1 MTCKKCGQN
10 NRPEAKYCR
19 FCGEPIAVVES
30 TQKGLIAKDSLVP
43 QLEELDKKLKVAK
56 ANLGSGTRIG
66 MDCLILGDS
75 GTGKN
80 FIARLVSSRITAAG
94 VASQAPKVVDA
105 ADWGEFASD
114 FEKNIGALRD
124 GILVIT
130 NAQKLLP
137 TTRAKEVNQLDKLFN
152 RMHGAEGAPIVLL
165 CGMLN
170 DMLEF
175 LEHNKAERSLFEFE
189 FRLDAFGI
197 EDLTRLTE
205 ELWEEK
211 YHVKASEAA
220 LNKLQ
225 SHFAWYMR
233 QKDVGYSN
241 GHLSEMVAETLFVNA
256 ASRGSKTIEE
266 QDIDS
271 DKCFVPKTEEEIL
284 AELDQYIGLKSVKD
298 EIRAIVR
305 DIKVKKK
312 GGMKEKLL
320 KDHYLFTGNPGTGKT
335 TFARKFGEVLSAIG
349 ALPTGQFVEISGKDF
364 IGQYVGDSE
373 ANVKN
378 YVNKA
383 MGGVLFI
390 DEAYALN
397 GSAGS
402 NGSFGMDAVNTLLN
416 LLENRKGEFVCIMAG
431 YTKEMAEFVRMNP
444 GIPSRCNVTIEFPDY
459 TAAELEQL
467 FRMYLVR
474 NGETRGGEPVRFSLD
489 AKADEMLPKVCER
502 MYLRRTDTFGNAREV
517 RNLFDKAVK
526 RLRARGAEDDV
537 ITYADLV
544 GEEATKE
551 LSVEDVMKEMDQ
563 FVGMAS
569 VKDAIRR
576 IAGEITVQKRLIE
589 MGEGSEGLTKYNI
602 ILTGNPGTGKTS
614 VANTLGKIFYA
625 LGVTSTDR
633 VTKKEPKDIIS
644 QFNNESAKVMDAAIT
659 EAMGG
664 ILFIDEAYGLNP
676 VDNTGQ
682 GTNPEG
688 KKALETLMT
697 RMENEAGKFVVI
709 CAGYPKE
716 MDDFLKANPG
726 LPRRFSHR
734 IHIDDYTAEELLEIY
749 ERAAKAK
756 KFGFTLADE
765 SARMKAL
772 NMFQNMVAMKTERF
786 GNAGEAIKKV
796 AETKTNI
803 NNRLMAVEEWTPEV
817 LASARLAFQ
826 EDIPYEE
833 PQKVSID
840 ECLAELNE
848 LIGLEGVKSSLT
860 KLAHTINNE
869 IESARLEGRRP
880 DIPLGHYLF
889 LGNPGTGKTTVA
901 RLMGKILYSMGALPS
916 PKVVEVDKSKLVGR
930 FLGETP
936 AITSNVINSAMGGIL
951 FIDEAYQLSSEGYN
965 GGAGGYGKEA
975 LETLL
980 KRLEDDRGKFVCIA
994 AGYSYE
1000 MQSFIAAN
1008 SGIESRFPRRNWI
1021 TFEDY
1026 TPDELF
1032 RIFML
1037 YVTKGGY
1044 TLDPMAEH
1052 AVKAKLTGLYNNR
1065 ERTFGNAREAR
1076 NLFDEVKGNLAARL
1090 AEDGGAHTPE
1100 ERKTIMMED
1109 VL

>member
-1 MTCKKCGQN
+1 MNCNKCGKN

-19 FCGEPIAVVES
+19 FCGEALAVES

-43 QLEELDKKLKVAK
+43 QLDQLDKKLKVAK
-56 ANLGSGTRIG
+56 ANLAGGTRIG
-66 MDCLILGDS
+66 MDSLILGDS

-80 FIARLVSSRITAAG
+80 FVAQLVSSKMLAAG
-94 VASQAPKVVDA
+94 VVKQAPRIVDA
-105 ADWGEFASD
+105 ADWGDFASD
-114 FEKNIGALRD
+114 FDKNIAALKE

-137 TTRAKEVNQLDKLFN
+137 TTRAKEVNQLDKLFR
-152 RMHGAEGAPIVLL
+152 RMHGTEGAPVVLL

-175 LEHNKAERSLFEFE
+175 LAHNKAEHSLFEFE
-189 FRLDAFGI
+189 FHLDAFTTQ
-197 EDLTRLTE
+197 DLTRLTT
-205 ELWEEK
+205 ELLEEK
-211 YHVKASEAA
+211 YKVKCSEPA
-220 LNKLQ
+220 LQKL
-225 SHFAWYMR
+225 STHFAWYMR
-233 QKDVGYSN
+233 QTEVGYSN

-271 DKCFVPKTEEEIL
+271 GKCFIPKSEEEVL
-284 AELDQYIGLKSVKD
+284 AELDQYIGLQGVKD
-298 EIRAIVR
+298 KIRDIVR
-305 DIKVKKK
+305 NVKARKE

-320 KDHYLFTGNPGTGKT
+320 TDHYIFTGNPGTGKT
-335 TFARKFGEVLSAIG
+335 TFARKFGEVLNAIG

-397 GSAGS
+397 GGS
-402 NGSFGMDAVNTLLN
+402 GEKGSFGMDAVNTLLN

-431 YTKEMAEFVRMNP
+431 YTREMAEFVRMNP
-444 GIPSRCNVTIEFPDY
+444 GIPSRCNVTIDFPDY
-459 TAAELEQL
+459 SAKELEQV
-467 FRMYLVR
+467 FRMFLVR
-474 NGETRGGEPVRFSLD
+474 NGETRNGEPVRFTLD
-489 AKADEMLPKVCER
+489 AKADEMAPKVFER
-502 MYLRRTDTFGNAREV
+502 MYLKRTDTFGNAREV
-517 RNLFDKAVK
+517 RNLFDAAVT
-526 RLRARGAEDDV
+526 RHRSRGATDDV
-537 ITYADLV
+537 LTYADLV

-551 LSVEDVMKEMDQ
+551 LSLEEVMKEMDR
-563 FVGMAS
+563 FVGMNA

-576 IAGEITVQKRLIE
+576 IAQEIAVQKRLVE
-589 MGEGSEGLTKYNI
+589 LGEGAEGLTKFNF

-625 LGVTSTDR
+625 LGVTSTDH

-644 QFNNESAKVMDAAIT
+644 QYNNESAKVMDAAIT

-676 VDNTGQ
+676 VDETGR
-682 GTNPEG
+682 GTSSEG

-734 IHIDDYTAEELLEIY
+734 IHIDDYSAEELLEIY

-756 KFGFTLADE
+756 KYNFTLADD
-765 SARMKAL
+765 AVRMKAL
-772 NMFQNMVAMKTERF
+772 NMFQNMVAMKDERF
-786 GNAGEAIKKV
+786 GNAGEAMKKV

-803 NNRLMAVEEWTPEV
+803 NNRLMAHEGEWTPEV
-817 LASARLAFQ
+817 LASARVAYL

-833 PQKVSID
+833 PEKVSIE

-848 LIGLEGVKSSLT
+848 LIGLEGVKQSLT

-869 IESARLEGRRP
+869 IESARQEGRRP
-880 DIPLGHYLF
+880 EIPLGHYLF

-930 FLGETP
+930 YLGETP

-951 FIDEAYQLSSEGYN
+951 FIDEAYQLSNEGYN
-965 GGAGGYGKEA
+965 GGGYGKEA

-1000 MQSFIAAN
+1000 MQSFIEAN

-1026 TPDELF
+1026 KPEELF

-1037 YVTKGGY
+1037 YAHKAGY
-1044 TLDPMAEH
+1044 TLDPMAEN
-1052 AVKAKLTGLYNNR
+1052 AVRAKLTQLYNNR
-1065 ERTFGNAREAR
+1065 QRTFGNARDAR
-1076 NLFDEVKGNLAARL
+1076 NLFDEVKSNLAARL
-1090 AEDGGAHTPE
+1090 AEEGGTHTNE

>member
-1 MTCKKCGQN
+1 MTCTKCGKE

-19 FCGEPIAVVES
+19 FCGEVMAVES

-43 QLEELDKKLKVAK
+43 QLDELDKKLMVAK
-56 ANLGSGTRIG
+56 ANVGNGTRIG

-75 GTGKN
+75 GTGKD
-80 FIARLVSSRITAAG
+80 FIARLVASKIVAAG
-94 VASQAPKVVDA
+94 VATQAPRIVDA
-105 ADWGEFASD
+105 ADWNEFASD
-114 FEKNIGALRD
+114 FDKNIAALKD

-152 RMHGAEGAPIVLL
+152 RMSSNEGAPIVLL

-175 LEHNKAERSLFEFE
+175 LEHNKSERGLFEFVFKLE
-189 FRLDAFGI
+189 AFDI
-197 EDLTRLTE
+197 ADLSKLTQ
-205 ELWEEK
+205 ELWAQK
-211 YHVKASEAA
+211 YKVKASDAA
-220 LNKLQ
+220 IGKLS
-225 SHFAWYMR
+225 SHFAWFMR
-233 QKDVGYSN
+233 QKEVGYSN
-241 GHLSEMVAETLFVNA
+241 GHLSEMVAERLFVNA
-256 ASRGSKTIEE
+256 ASRGSKVIEE

-271 DKCFVPKTEEEIL
+271 DKCFIPKSEEEIF
-284 AELDQYIGLKSVKD
+284 AELDGYIGLQSVKD

-305 DIKVKKK
+305 NIKKK
-312 GGMKEKLL
+312 KEKGLKEKLL

-335 TFARKFGEVLSAIG
+335 TFARKFGEVLNAIG

-390 DEAYALN
+390 DEAYALK
-397 GSAGS
+397 GSSGE

-444 GIPSRCNVTIEFPDY
+444 GIPSRCNVTVEFPDY
-459 TAAELEQL
+459 NAKELEQL
-467 FRMYLVR
+467 FRMFLV
-474 NGETRGGEPVRFSLD
+474 NNDEKTHFTLD
-489 AKADEMLPKVCER
+489 AKADEMAPKVFER
-502 MYLRRTDTFGNAREV
+502 MYLKRTDTFGNARNV
-517 RNLFDKAVK
+517 RNLFDEAVK
-526 RLRARGAEDDV
+526 RHRLRDAEDDV
-537 ITYADLV
+537 LTYADLV

-563 FVGMAS
+563 FVGMNA
-569 VKDAIRR
+569 VKDTIRR
-576 IAGEITVQKRLIE
+576 IAQEITVQKRLIE
-589 MGEGSEGLTKYNI
+589 LGEGAEGLTKFNF

-644 QFNNESAKVMDAAIT
+644 QYNNESAKVMDAAIT

-664 ILFIDEAYGLNP
+664 VLFIDEAYGLNP
-676 VDNTGQ
+676 VDETGRV
-682 GTNPEG
+682 TSSEG

-734 IHIDDYTAEELLEIY
+734 IHIDDYSAEELLEIY

-756 KFGFTLADE
+756 KYNFTLADD
-765 SARMKAL
+765 AVRMKAL
-772 NMFQNMVAMKTERF
+772 NMFQNMVAMKDERF
-786 GNAGEAIKKV
+786 GNAGEAMKKV

-803 NNRLMAVEEWTPEV
+803 NNRLMAHEGEWTPEV
-817 LASARLAFQ
+817 LASARVAYL

-833 PQKVSID
+833 PEKVSVD
-840 ECLAELNE
+840 ACLAELNE
-848 LIGLEGVKSSLT
+848 LIGLEGVKQSLT

-869 IESARLEGRRP
+869 IENARAEGRRP
-880 DIPLGHYLF
+880 EIPLGHYLF

-916 PKVVEVDKSKLVGR
+916 PKLVEVDKSKLVGR
-930 FLGETP
+930 FMGETP

-951 FIDEAYQLSSEGYN
+951 FIDEAYQLSDEGYK
-965 GGAGGYGKEA
+965 GGYGKEA

-1000 MQSFIAAN
+1000 MQTFIDAN

-1026 TPDELF
+1026 KPEELF

-1037 YVTKGGY
+1037 YAKKEGY
-1044 TLDPMAEH
+1044 KLDSMAEN
-1052 AVKAKLTGLYNNR
+1052 AVRAKLTQLYNNR
-1065 ERTFGNAREAR
+1065 NRTFGNARDAR
-1076 NLFDEVKGNLAARL
+1076 NLFDEVRTNLAARL
-1090 AEDGGAHTPE
+1090 AEEGGSHSAE

>member
-1 MTCKKCGQN
+1 MTCKKCGKE
-10 NRPEAKYCR
+10 NRPEAQFCR
-19 FCGEPIAVVES
+19 FCGEAIATES
-30 TQKGLIAKDSLVP
+30 ARKGLIAKASLVAD
-43 QLEELDKKLKVAK
+43 LDNLDKKLRVAK
-56 ANLGSGTRIG
+56 ANLGNGTRIG

-75 GTGKN
+75 GSGKHFVAN
-80 FIARLVSSRITAAG
+80 LIAGKMVAAG
-94 VASQAPKVVDA
+94 VSKMAPKVVDA
-105 ADWGEFASD
+105 ADWNEFAGD
-114 FEKNIGALRD
+114 FDKNIGALKD

-137 TTRAKEVNQLDKLFN
+137 TTKAKEVNQLDKLFN
-152 RMHGAEGAPIVLL
+152 RMHDAEGAPIVLL
-165 CGMLN
+165 CGLLN

-175 LEHNKAERSLFEFE
+175 LAHNKAEHSLFEFE
-189 FRLDAFGI
+189 FHLDAFDI
-197 EDLTRLTE
+197 TDLVQLTQ
-205 ELWEEK
+205 ELWAEK
-211 YHVKASEAA
+211 YHVTASEAA
-220 LNKLQ
+220 MKKL
-225 SHFAWYMR
+225 STHFGWYMR
-233 QKDVGYSN
+233 QTEMGYSN
-241 GHLSEMVAETLFVNA
+241 GHLAEMVAETLFVNA

-271 DKCFVPKTEEEIL
+271 EKCFIPKSEEEIL
-284 AELDQYIGLKSVKD
+284 AELDNYIGLQSVKD

-305 DIKVKKK
+305 NVKTRKA

-335 TFARKFGEVLSAIG
+335 TFARKFGEVLNAIG

-390 DEAYALN
+390 DEAYALKGGTGDN
-397 GSAGS
+397 V
-402 NGSFGMDAVNTLLN
+402 NYGMDAVNTLLN

-431 YTKEMAEFVRMNP
+431 YTREMNEFVRMNP

-459 TAAELEQL
+459 SAKELEQL

-474 NGETRGGEPVRFSLD
+474 NDERRNGEPVRFTLD
-489 AKADEMLPKVCER
+489 TKAEEMVPKVFER
-502 MYLRRTDTFGNAREV
+502 MYLKRTDTFGNAREV
-517 RNLFDKAVK
+517 RNLFDEALK
-526 RLRARGAEDDV
+526 RHRARGAGDDV

-563 FVGMAS
+563 FVGMNA

-576 IAGEITVQKRLIE
+576 IAREIAVQKRLVE
-589 MGEGSEGLTKYNI
+589 LGEGAEGLTKFNF

-614 VANTLGKIFYA
+614 VAQTLGKIFHA

-633 VTKKEPKDIIS
+633 VTKKEPKDLIS

-676 VDNTGQ
+676 VDETGH

-756 KFGFTLADE
+756 KYNFTLADE
-765 SARMKAL
+765 AVRMKAL
-772 NMFQNMVAMKTERF
+772 NMFQNMVAMKDERF
-786 GNAGEAIKKV
+786 GNAGEAMKKV

-803 NNRLMAVEEWTPEV
+803 NNRLMAYEGEWTPEV
-817 LASARLAFQ
+817 LASARVALL

-833 PQKVSID
+833 PEKVSV
-840 ECLAELNE
+840 EACLAELNE

-869 IESARLEGRRP
+869 IESARLENRHP
-880 DIPLGHYLF
+880 VIPLGHYLF

-930 FLGETP
+930 YLGETP
-936 AITSNVINSAMGGIL
+936 AITSNVINQAMGGIL
-951 FIDEAYQLSSEGYN
+951 FIDEAYQLSSEGYS
-965 GGAGGYGKEA
+965 GGYGKEA

-1000 MQSFIAAN
+1000 MQSFIDAN

-1026 TPDELF
+1026 KPEELF

-1037 YVTKGGY
+1037 YARKGGY
-1044 TLDPMAEH
+1044 TLDPMAEN
-1052 AVKAKLTGLYNNR
+1052 AVRAKLTQLYNNR
-1065 ERTFGNAREAR
+1065 QRTFGNARDAR
-1076 NLFDEVKGNLAARL
+1076 NLFDEVKSNLAARL
-1090 AEDGGAHTPE
+1090 AEEGGAHTPD

>member
-1 MTCKKCGQN
+1 MTCKKCGKE
-10 NRPEAKYCR
+10 NRAEAKYCR
-19 FCGEPIAVVES
+19 FCGEALAAES
-30 TQKGLIAKDSLVP
+30 PQKGLIAKKSIVKSLN
-43 QLEELDKKLKVAK
+43 ELDKKLMVAK
-56 ANLGSGTRIG
+56 ANQGNGTRIG

-75 GTGKN
+75 GSGKR
-80 FIARLVSSRITAAG
+80 FIAQLVAGKMMAAG
-94 VASQAPKVVDA
+94 VSKVPPKVVDA
-105 ADWGEFASD
+105 ADWSEFAGD
-114 FEKNIGALRD
+114 FENNIGALKN

-152 RMHGAEGAPIVLL
+152 RMRNNEAAPIVLL
-165 CGMLN
+165 CGLLN

-175 LEHNKAERSLFEFE
+175 LSHNKAEHDLFEFE
-189 FRLDAFGI
+189 FKLDAFDI
-197 EDLTRLTE
+197 ADLTQLTR
-205 ELWEEK
+205 ELWTEK
-211 YHVKASEAA
+211 YKVTASESAVK
-220 LNKLQ
+220 KL
-225 SHFAWYMR
+225 STHFAWYMR
-233 QKDVGYSN
+233 QQEVGYSN

-266 QDIDS
+266 QDIDT
-271 DKCFVPKTEEEIL
+271 DKCFIPKSEEEIL
-284 AELDQYIGLKSVKD
+284 AELDNYIGLQSVKD

-305 DIKVKKK
+305 NVKAKKK

-335 TFARKFGEVLSAIG
+335 TFARKFGEVLNAIG

-397 GSAGS
+397 GSSGEK
-402 NGSFGMDAVNTLLN
+402 GSFGMDAVNTLLN
-416 LLENRKGEFVCIMAG
+416 LLENHKGEFVCIMAG
-431 YTKEMAEFVRMNP
+431 YTKEMADFVRMNP

-459 TAAELEQL
+459 NAKELEQL

-474 NGETRGGEPVRFSLD
+474 NDEMRNGEPVHFTLD
-489 AKADEMLPKVCER
+489 AKADEMVPKLFER

-517 RNLFDKAVK
+517 RNLFDLAVK
-526 RLRARGAEDDV
+526 RHRLRGAEDDV
-537 ITYADLV
+537 LTYADLV

-563 FVGMAS
+563 FVGMNA
-569 VKDAIRR
+569 VKDTIRR
-576 IAGEITVQKRLIE
+576 IAQEITVQKRLIE
-589 MGEGSEGLTKYNI
+589 LGEGAEGLTKFNF

-633 VTKKEPKDIIS
+633 VTKKEPKDLIS

-664 ILFIDEAYGLNP
+664 VLFIDEAYGLNP
-676 VDNTGQ
+676 VDETGH

-756 KFGFTLADE
+756 KYNFTLADE
-765 SARMKAL
+765 AVRMKAL
-772 NMFQNMVAMKTERF
+772 NMFQNMVAMKNERF
-786 GNAGEAIKKV
+786 GNAGEAMKKV

-803 NNRLMAVEEWTPEV
+803 NNRLMKHEGEWTPEV
-817 LASARLAFQ
+817 LESARVAYLD
-826 EDIPYEE
+826 DIPYEE
-833 PQKVSID
+833 PEKVSV
-840 ECLAELNE
+840 EACLAELNE

-869 IESARLEGRRP
+869 IESARLEGRHP
-880 DIPLGHYLF
+880 VIPLGHYLF

-951 FIDEAYQLSSEGYN
+951 FIDEAYQLSNEGYN
-965 GGAGGYGKEA
+965 GGGGGYGKEA

-1000 MQSFIAAN
+1000 MQTFINAN

-1026 TPDELF
+1026 KPEELF

-1037 YVTKGGY
+1037 YASKGGY
-1044 TLDPMAEH
+1044 TLDPMAEN
-1052 AVKAKLTGLYNNR
+1052 AVRAKLTQLYNNR
-1065 ERTFGNAREAR
+1065 ERTFGNARDAR
-1076 NLFDEVKGNLAARL
+1076 NLFDEVKSNLAARL
-1090 AEDGGAHTPE
+1090 AEEGGTHTPE